1 VTGWATLAKG
11 VEVSSQTTIT
21 LGQRID
27 IWRSLME
34 VHAAVASELGAELT
48 VRHGL
53 SVNEFDALVNI
64 PTAGLRHHELTDR
77 VILSQSA
84 LSRLL
89 DRLEA
94 RELIERSEAYA
105 DGRGVE
111 IRLTTAGRKLKTQ
124 AVRTNAAIVERTF
137 TGQLTDRE
145 LTVLGAAFERI
156 CAAARGSE

>member
-1 VTGWATLAKG
+1 
-11 VEVSSQTTIT
+11 VSSQTTIT
-21 LGQRID
+21 LGRRID
-27 IWRSLME
+27 MWRSLME
-34 VHAAVASELGAELT
+34 VHAAVVSQLGTELT
-48 VRHGL
+48 ERHGL

-94 RELIERSEAYA
+94 RGLIERSEAHA

-111 IRLTTAGRKLKTQ
+111 IRLTTAGRTLKTQ
-124 AVRTNAAIVERTF
+124 AVRTNATVVERTF

-145 LTVLGAAFERI
+145 LTVLATALERI
-156 CAAARGSE
+156 CAAARASE